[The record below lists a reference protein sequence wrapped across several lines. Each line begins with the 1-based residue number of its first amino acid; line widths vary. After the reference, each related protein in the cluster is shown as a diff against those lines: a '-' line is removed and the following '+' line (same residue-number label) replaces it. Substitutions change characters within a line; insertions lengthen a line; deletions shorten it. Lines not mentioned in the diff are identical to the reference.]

1 MRERVVVVGVDGSPA
16 SYNALRWA
24 LSHPRC
30 AGARIRAIRCWMPV
44 LARAWEAAL
53 TDQPVP
59 PITVL
64 HAQAERELADVV
76 AAAVTREH
84 LSPELTVD
92 QEVIRGPAGPVLV
105 AQASDADLLVVGHA
119 RRLVEI
125 RHRSVSW
132 YCVRH
137 ARCPVVVVPP
147 PIGTHRPLDRRPH
160 RPPAR
165 DTHRGLALTAARE
178 GR

>member
-24 LSHPRC
+24 LSYSRYV
-30 AGARIRAIRCWMPV
+30 AGRVRAIRCWMPV
-44 LARAWEAAL
+44 LARVWEATL

-59 PITVL
+59 PISAL
-64 HAQAERELADVV
+64 QAQAERELADVV
-76 AAAVTREH
+76 TAAVTHERP
-84 LSPELTVD
+84 SPTVTVE
-92 QEVIRGPAGPVLV
+92 QEVIRGPAGPALV
-105 AQASDADLLVVGHA
+105 AQASAADLLVVGHA

-137 ARCPVVVVPP
+137 AGCPVVVVPP
-147 PIGTHRPLDRRPH
+147 PVGMHRLVARGPRGTLAIPLAGGSR
-160 RPPAR
+160 
-165 DTHRGLALTAARE
+165 
-178 GR
+178 

>member
-30 AGARIRAIRCWMPV
+30 AAVRVRAIRCWMPV
-44 LARAWEAAL
+44 LARVWEAAL

-59 PITVL
+59 PISAL
-64 HAQAERELADVV
+64 QAQAERELADVV
-76 AAAVTREH
+76 AAAVTRER
-84 LSPELTVD
+84 LSPEVTVD

-105 AQASDADLLVVGHA
+105 AQAGDADLLVVGHA

-137 ARCPVVVVPP
+137 AGCPVVIVPP
-147 PIGTHRPLDRRPH
+147 PAGMHRLVARGTRGTLAVPLAGGTR
-160 RPPAR
+160 
-165 DTHRGLALTAARE
+165 
-178 GR
+178 